1 MRLYRVSKVIA
12 SRMKRD
18 ADAVYT
24 AITETEP
31 VELGEHWPALHYTLC
46 SESPMPR
53 HAALAQ
59 GVAWDDKSFENV
71 LMGGDA
77 TPYADGLTVARVLA
91 PKAVKALAA
100 KLRKLT
106 PETVKGRVD
115 DRIDD
120 FLPPTWSKAK
130 KRTAVVKLLNLLIEC
145 FAAAANAGE
154 GILLYVP

>member
-31 VELGEHWPALHYTLC
+31 VDLGEHWPALHYTLC

-53 HAALAQ
+53 HVALAE
-59 GVAWDDKSFENV
+59 GVAWDDKSLENV

-106 PETVKGRVD
+106 PEAVKESVD
-115 DRIDD
+115 DGIDD
-120 FLPPTWSKAK
+120 FLPPTWPKAK
-130 KRTAVVKLLNLLIEC
+130 KRAAVLKPFERLVEC